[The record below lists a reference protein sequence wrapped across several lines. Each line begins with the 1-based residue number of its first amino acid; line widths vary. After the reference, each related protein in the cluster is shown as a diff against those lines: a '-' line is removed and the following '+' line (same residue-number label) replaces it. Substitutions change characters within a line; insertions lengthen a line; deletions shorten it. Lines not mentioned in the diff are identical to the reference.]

1 MTTCQVS
8 RKLPLLIAVVACAAA
23 PISLA
28 QSATNAAAAGPTFE
42 VASIRQNMNPNPR
55 WHMFF
60 TADGLNA
67 VDVTLQYAIR
77 EAYGVY
83 DDRLWSGGPPW
94 LNERRFDIQAK
105 FDVSKYPNLTRE
117 QRQAMLRQLLADRFK
132 LVVHHESREFPLYD
146 LLVAKNRPKFVE
158 TKPGDIQYNRL
169 DGGAVCVVTRSRMG
183 SLGLRGCTMTDL
195 AQMLTGWTQS
205 DLGRIIEDR
214 TGLPGRYTLALQWTP
229 ENVPVAAIQ
238 KYSGPSIFTALK
250 EQLGLELKAT
260 KGPLDTIV
268 IDHVEMPTPN

>member
-1 MTTCQVS
+1 MTTCRVS
-8 RKLPLLIAVVACAAA
+8 RKLPLLIAVAACAIA
-23 PISLA
+23 PVAVA
-28 QSATNAAAAGPTFE
+28 QAAASVPVAGPTFE

-67 VDVTLQYAIR
+67 VDVTLR
-77 EAYGVY
+77 WVLPWAYGVGNN
-83 DDRLWSGGPPW
+83 RLWSGGPEW
-94 LNERRFDIQAK
+94 LDERRFDIQAK
-105 FDVSKYPNLTRE
+105 WDVSKYPHPTPE
-117 QRQAMLRQLLADRFK
+117 QRRAMLQQLLADRFK
-132 LVVHHESREFPLYD
+132 LVVHHESKEFPLYD

>member
-1 MTTCQVS
+1 MTTSPVS
-8 RKLPLLIAVVACAAA
+8 RKLPLFIAVAACAVA
-23 PISLA
+23 PLSFA
-28 QSATNAAAAGPTFE
+28 QSAANAAAAGPAFE

-55 WHMFF
+55 WRMFF

-67 VDVTLQYAIR
+67 VDVTLR
-77 EAYGVY
+77 WVLPWAYGVGNN
-83 DDRLWSGGPPW
+83 RLWSGGPEW
-94 LNERRFDIQAK
+94 LDERRFDIQAK
-105 FDVSKYPNLTRE
+105 WDVSKYPHPTPE
-117 QRQAMLRQLLADRFK
+117 QRRAMLQQLLADRFK
-132 LVVHHESREFPLYD
+132 LVVHHESKEFPLYD
-146 LLVAKNRPKFVE
+146 LVVAKNGPKFEE
-158 TKPGDIQYNRL
+158 TTPEEIQHGRL
-169 DGGAVCVVTRSRMG
+169 TGEAVCVFTRSRRG
-183 SLGLRGCTMTDL
+183 SIGLRGCTMTDL

-214 TGLPGRYTLALQWTP
+214 TSLPGRYTLALQWTP